1 MANILVVDDEEI
13 VRETLDDIISE
24 YGHHV
29 AQASSVKSAIALI
42 QESEYDIAIV
52 DLRIDAD
59 YDGLE
64 ILKTIK
70 EVSSDTEVIM
80 LTGHATVDTAVTA
93 MKLGAYDYLNKPVNI
108 EELEVL
114 ISRALEKKELANSV
128 KSLQTQ
134 LKEKYGMNNIIGNT
148 PAMQA
153 VFSVIE
159 RVSQVKSAVLITG
172 ESGTGKELV
181 ARAIHVNSPRSNKPF
196 IPVNSA
202 AISNELQES
211 EFFGHAKGAF
221 TGAINKKKGIFE
233 EADGGTVFLDEIAD
247 ASLSTQAKLLRF
259 LENGEIRRVGENI
272 PLHVD
277 VRLIAATNKDLVK
290 AVEKG
295 TFREDLFYRINVIN
309 IHLPPLRERKDDIPI
324 LVKYFIQKYTEDKP
338 KSNYEISDSA
348 LSLLMKY
355 DWPGNVRELQNVI
368 QHAVAFTR
376 GNVILPDSL
385 PTHIRSSNNSIL
397 NKAIESAMPL
407 EELEKVYIQKILDD
421 NSWNCEKAAEILKI
435 GKATIYRKIKEYG
448 LIRHDSGSDS

>member
-1 MANILVVDDEEI
+1 MF
-13 VRETLDDIISE
+13 RETLDDIISE

-29 AQASSVKSAIALI
+29 AQASSVKDAITLI
-42 QESEYDIAIV
+42 QESEFDIAIV

-64 ILKTIK
+64 VLKTIK

-80 LTGHATVDTAVTA
+80 LTGYATVDTAVTA
-93 MKLGAYDYLNKPVNI
+93 MKLGAYDYINKPVNI

-114 ISRALEKKELANSV
+114 MSRALEKKELANSV

-134 LKEKYGMNNIIGNT
+134 LKEKYGTNSIIGNT
-148 PAMQA
+148 PAMQE

-196 IPVNSA
+196 IPINSA
-202 AISNELQES
+202 AIPNELQES
-211 EFFGHAKGAF
+211 EFFGHARGAF
-221 TGAINKKKGIFE
+221 TGAISKKKGLFE

-272 PLHVD
+272 PIYVD

-324 LVKYFIQKYTEDKP
+324 LVKYFIQKYTADKS
-338 KSNYEISDSA
+338 KGNYEISDST

-355 DWPGNVRELQNVI
+355 DWPGNIRELQNVI

-376 GNVILPDSL
+376 SNVISTDSL
-385 PTHIRSSNNSIL
+385 PNHIRSTGDSIINRAVKNN
-397 NKAIESAMPL
+397 MPL
-407 EELEKVYIQKILDD
+407 DELEKAYIQKVLDD
-421 NSWNCEKAAEILKI
+421 NSWNCEKAAEILRI

-448 LIRHDSGSDS
+448 LVRHGSGGNN

>member
-1 MANILVVDDEEI
+1 MANILVVDDEKL

-29 AQASSVKSAIALI
+29 AQASSVKDAVTLI
-42 QESEYDIAIV
+42 QENEFDIAIV
-52 DLRIDAD
+52 DLRIEAD

-64 ILKTIK
+64 VLKIIK
-70 EVSSDTEVIM
+70 ETSSDTEVIM
-80 LTGHATVDTAVTA
+80 LTGFATVDTAVTA

-134 LKEKYGMNNIIGNT
+134 LKERYGTNSIIGNT
-148 PAMQA
+148 PAMQE

-196 IPVNSA
+196 IPINSA
-202 AISNELQES
+202 AIPNELQES

-221 TGAINKKKGIFE
+221 TGAISKKKGLFE

-272 PLHVD
+272 PVYVD
-277 VRLIAATNKDLVK
+277 VRLIAATNKDLIK

-309 IHLPPLRERKDDIPI
+309 IHLPPLRERKDDIPM
-324 LVKYFIQKYTEDKP
+324 LVKYFIQKYTTDKA
-338 KSNYEISDSA
+338 KINYEISDSA

-355 DWPGNVRELQNVI
+355 DWPGNIRELQNVI

-376 GNVILPDSL
+376 GNVISIDSL
-385 PTHIRSSNNSIL
+385 PNHIRTAGNSII
-397 NKAIESAMPL
+397 NRAFESNMPL
-407 EELEKVYIQKILDD
+407 EELEKAYIQKVLDD
-421 NSWNCEKAAEILKI
+421 NSWNCEKAAEILRI

-448 LIRHDSGSDS
+448 LVRHSSNDN